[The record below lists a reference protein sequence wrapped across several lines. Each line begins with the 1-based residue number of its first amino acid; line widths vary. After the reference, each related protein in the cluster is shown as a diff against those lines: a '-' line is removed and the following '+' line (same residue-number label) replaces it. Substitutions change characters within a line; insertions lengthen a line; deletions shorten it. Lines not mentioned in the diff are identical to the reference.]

1 MPEKLPKFPQ
11 NCQNGAFY
19 AENCGM
25 VYCICTMPD
34 LTPRK
39 YAQLQLFPAEDD
51 AVLYSRSATYQSLTE
66 VGQRVVRS
74 YLVCLSEQGTFP
86 TQSRIAERAGL
97 SRHAVSDQLGDKAS
111 PAWQAITELLASCR
125 EDLAAR
131 GSIAIPQIAW
141 LILSQFVPGKGRLP
155 RQTSTLTR
163 VELDVLKTAAAMG
176 GVRGLDGGPVLQ
188 VQAAASADG
197 AAAGVAVSL
206 EAGDESLAALV
217 SKLRESQVGQGKPL
231 VLVDSGQSV
240 PGSDDD
246 LPPGQ

>member
-1 MPEKLPKFPQ
+1 MPNELPTK
-11 NCQNGAFY
+11 
-19 AENCGM
+19 
-25 VYCICTMPD
+25 
-34 LTPRK
+34 K

-51 AVLYSRSATYQSLTE
+51 AVLYSRSETYQSLTDI
-66 VGQRVVRS
+66 GQRVVRA

-97 SRHAVSDQLGDKAS
+97 SRHAVQLQLGDKAS

-131 GSIAIPQIAW
+131 GSIAIPRIAW
-141 LILSQFVPGKGRLP
+141 LILSQFMPGEGRLP

-176 GVRGLDGGPVLQ
+176 GVRGLDGGPVLNI
-188 VQAAASADG
+188 QAAASADG
-197 AAAGVAVSL
+197 AAAGVAVSVS
-206 EAGDESLAALV
+206 EGDESLAALV
-217 SKLRESQVGQGKPL
+217 SKLRESQLGQGNAGAL
-231 VLVDSGQSV
+231 VEAGQSV
-240 PGSDDD
+240 PGGQGGKDGD